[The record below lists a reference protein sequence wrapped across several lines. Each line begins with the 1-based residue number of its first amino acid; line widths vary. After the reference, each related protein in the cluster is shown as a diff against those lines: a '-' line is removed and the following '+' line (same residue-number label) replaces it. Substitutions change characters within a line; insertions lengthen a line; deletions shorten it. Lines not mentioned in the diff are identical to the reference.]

1 MWDTFSCVY
10 LEIIQGVSYVV
21 FSGKS
26 VIFWSKWFG
35 LQQKWQTL
43 KCHQVCIHH
52 CKRKSSCKHR
62 LKVLLLG
69 IHQLRTFLSFF
80 SLWPSHLL
88 VTIAAEILVFLY
100 VFVPPPPPYF
110 CPCQAKLDVRQTDR
124 CLFIK
129 NWTTQSNDDR
139 AAADKMPPRSAKTA
153 EHRGVNK

>member
-1 MWDTFSCVY
+1 MCSCVY

-21 FSGKS
+21 FSGNF
-26 VIFWSKWFG
+26 VIFLKSMIWTTAER
-35 LQQKWQTL
+35 QTL
-43 KCHQVCIHH
+43 KCHQVCIHRW
-52 CKRKSSCKHR
+52 KRKSSCKHR
-62 LKVLLLG
+62 LEVLLLG

-80 SLWPSHLL
+80 SLWPSHLPL
-88 VTIAAEILVFLY
+88 TIAVELLVFLY
-100 VFVPPPPPYF
+100 VFVF
-110 CPCQAKLDVRQTDR
+110 CPCQAKLDVRQTDQ